1 MQISM
6 PRGDMRSV
14 SFSVQDP
21 GQAVFADEFDD
32 IYFTVKKQIKDKT
45 YCFQKRLSSG
55 DIVKTEDG
63 TYEFTIM
70 PEDTDNMCFG
80 EYMFDIELVIVGELK
95 QTFVGKFILTAEVT
109 FAENEG

>member
-1 MQISM
+1 
-6 PRGDMRSV
+6 
-14 SFSVQDP
+14 
-21 GQAVFADEFDD
+21 
-32 IYFTVKKQIKDKT
+32 
-45 YCFQKRLSSG
+45 
-55 DIVKTEDG
+55 
-63 TYEFTIM
+63 M